1 MIFIRSCETIA
12 TADGWKYTIHT
23 YYYLLVRKI
32 KTNISAPIDFDV
44 FISLPFCCCFF
55 LDFSHFYT
63 NNKNLK
69 IEKKKKNQ
77 TDHFKHFN
85 YTRVSVEFKLV

>member
-69 IEKKKKNQ
+69 IEKKEKIKQIILNISII
-77 TDHFKHFN
+77 
-85 YTRVSVEFKLV
+85 RVWVLNLS